1 MQVSSGTS
9 DPAKKSRAKLPKDTL
24 TATPAPKKP
33 RASRKKVTVQPVAIE
48 EKVVTPVVMEDLS
61 DMIAVAAYYI
71 AAQRNFAPGREL
83 DDWLVAEQTVK
94 SQLAA

>member
-9 DPAKKSRAKLPKDTL
+9 DPVKKSRAKLPKDTL
-24 TATPAPKKP
+24 AATQAPKKP
-33 RASRKKVTVQPVAIE
+33 RASRKKVIAQPVAIE
-48 EKVVTPVVMEDLS
+48 EKGATPVLLEDLS

-83 DDWLVAEQTVK
+83 DDWLTAEQTVK
-94 SQLAA
+94 SQLAV